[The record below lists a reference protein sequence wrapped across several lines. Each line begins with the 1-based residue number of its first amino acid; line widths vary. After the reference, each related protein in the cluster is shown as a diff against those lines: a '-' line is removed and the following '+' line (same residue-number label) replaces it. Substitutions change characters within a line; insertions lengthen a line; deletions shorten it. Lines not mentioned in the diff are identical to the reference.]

1 MSTRTGRLV
10 LLVFLVVGTGFAL
23 GALFADGLWQ
33 DLWLGLFAETVGAA
47 FIVLFVDRLLE
58 RGKQR
63 ERDERRRAALQ
74 NLRFVLSELQRWLG
88 RLFLQSSSA
97 VADYRKT
104 DYPNG
109 VPAEGFLDGFPR
121 YLGTID
127 FAAAAPHERD
137 RYLVEWARRSFD
149 ETALELARWEQNF
162 AGSAGIFDD
171 DFREGAESLRSFVRQ
186 TGSFLEGME
195 RYILRESSGTPV
207 FAYEGVT
214 ELTEDGA
221 GRLVSQLR
229 RFLEFYRDQCR
240 SYDVAVP
247 EFDEIFDTAAP
258 SAEEARSPS

>member
-23 GALFADGLWQ
+23 GAVFADGVWQ
-33 DLWLGLFAETVGAA
+33 DLWLGLLAETVGAA

-58 RGKQR
+58 RGRQR

-104 DYPNG
+104 DDPG
-109 VPAEGFLDGFPR
+109 VLATAFLDGFPR
-121 YLGTID
+121 YLGTVD
-127 FAAAAPHERD
+127 FAGAAPHERD

-149 ETALELARWEQNF
+149 ETTLELARWEQNF
-162 AGSAGIFDD
+162 ASSAGIFDD

-195 RYILRESSGTPV
+195 RYIVRESPTTPV

-214 ELTEDGA
+214 GLTEDGA
-221 GRLVSQLR
+221 GRLISQLR
-229 RFLEFYRDQCR
+229 GFLEFYRHQCR

-247 EFDEIFDTAAP
+247 EFDEMFDTVAR
-258 SAEEARSPS
+258 SAEEAKSPS